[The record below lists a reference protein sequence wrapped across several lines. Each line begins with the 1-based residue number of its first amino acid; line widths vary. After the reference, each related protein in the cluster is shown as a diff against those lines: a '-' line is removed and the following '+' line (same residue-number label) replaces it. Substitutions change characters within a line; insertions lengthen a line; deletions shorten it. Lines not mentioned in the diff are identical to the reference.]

1 MFQAF
6 QFAPGLLP
14 GSAFQ
19 LDGLAGEA
27 HDRQLGISQP
37 QIDDDSLLQQ
47 PEWVR
52 QAFRGQVG

>member
-1 MFQAF
+1 MFQEF
-6 QFAPGLLP
+6 QLAQGLVPG
-14 GSAFQ
+14 GAFQ